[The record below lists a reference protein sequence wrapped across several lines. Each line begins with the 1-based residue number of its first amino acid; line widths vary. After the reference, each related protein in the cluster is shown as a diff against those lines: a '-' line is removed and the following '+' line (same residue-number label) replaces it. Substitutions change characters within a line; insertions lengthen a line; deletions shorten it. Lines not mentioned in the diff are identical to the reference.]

1 MLDNKEL
8 EVTVQKIITQIIKE
22 QKWHIEKDLNDD
34 LEVKEDI
41 QKSSDAD
48 FTKH

>member
-1 MLDNKEL
+1 MLDSKEL
-8 EVTVQKIITQIIKE
+8 EVTVQKIINQIIKD
-22 QKWHIEKDLNDD
+22 QKWHIEKDLKDD

-48 FTKH
+48 STKH